1 MEELI
6 DTDYELPGFPFP
18 GESDSFEISTTEF
31 FEIADEI
38 PTIELIGNS
47 TVKTTHLRYYIVEAA
62 DSGQEYAINNYHNLK
77 TDIDKLIEINLVTGN
92 FIIGLAATSTGEY
105 DSDDYWGT
113 VTPYTAVEIKYN
125 SQEAILTADK
135 EIELVKSYIFELA
148 DTTGIA
154 LTFSEIRNPVNDYLN
169 YEEEENGKSKL
180 REK

>member
-1 MEELI
+1 M
-6 DTDYELPGFPFP
+6 
-18 GESDSFEISTTEF
+18 
-31 FEIADEI
+31 
-38 PTIELIGNS
+38 
-47 TVKTTHLRYYIVEAA
+47 
-62 DSGQEYAINNYHNLK
+62 
-77 TDIDKLIEINLVTGN
+77 
-92 FIIGLAATSTGEY
+92 
-105 DSDDYWGT
+105 
-113 VTPYTAVEIKYN
+113 TPYTAVEIKYN